1 MKETYRCWA
10 EIDRSA
16 LRHNAK
22 VVRERIGS
30 AKMLAV
36 VKADGYGHGL
46 IGVAEALA
54 EEAQLFGVANLEEG
68 SQLRATLQH
77 PIVILGPALPEER
90 LEITRR
96 GFIPSISAF
105 EEAQAFSRL
114 ASDPRVDPL
123 PGQREADAPG
133 PREGR
138 TVAVNFKVDTGMGRM
153 GAPENEALK
162 VFQKVAALPHIKIH
176 SVSTHLPVSN
186 EDAEYT
192 RDQLVR
198 VGKIVKQFR
207 AVIPGDY
214 KVHVLQ
220 SAGTLAF
227 NEEIFDMVRAGIMLY
242 GISPLPEFQKLF
254 KPVMTWKTR
263 IGLIRDMPK
272 GSSISYGRTFITP
285 QKMRI
290 ATLTSGYADGYPR
303 HLSNC
308 DAAVLVRGQ
317 RCALLG
323 RVTMDLMMIDVS
335 KIDSVQVGDEVVLM
349 GRDGNEEISCGELAE
364 KAGTITWDITTRIGV
379 RVRRVFT

>member
-1 MKETYRCWA
+1 VKEHYRCWA

-16 LRHNAK
+16 LRQNAK
-22 VVRERIGS
+22 VVHERIGS
-30 AKMLAV
+30 AQMLAV

-46 IGVAEALA
+46 LGVAQALA
-54 EEAQLFGVANLEEG
+54 DDAQLFGVANLEEAI
-68 SQLRATLQH
+68 QLRAKLQH

-90 LEITRR
+90 PTIAQR

-105 EEAQAFSRL
+105 EEAESFNGMA
-114 ASDPRVDPL
+114 
-123 PGQREADAPG
+123 GDAP
-133 PREGR
+133 
-138 TVAVNFKVDTGMGRM
+138 VAVNFKVDTGMGRM
-153 GAPENEALK
+153 GVPENEAFK

-192 RDQLVR
+192 REQLLR
-198 VGKIVKQFR
+198 FGKIVKQFR
-207 AVIPGDY
+207 TAIPGDY

-220 SAGTLAF
+220 SAGMLAF
-227 NEEIFDMVRAGIMLY
+227 NNEVFDMVRAGIMLY

-263 IGLIRDMPK
+263 IGLIRDMPR

-285 QKMRI
+285 RKMRI
-290 ATLTSGYADGYPR
+290 ATLTCGYADGYPR
-303 HLSNC
+303 HLSNR

-335 KIDSVQVGDEVVLM
+335 KIDNVQVGDEVVLM
-349 GRDGNEEISCGELAE
+349 GRDGNEEISCGQLAE
-364 KAGTITWDITTRIGV
+364 KAGTITWEITTRIGA
-379 RVRRVFT
+379 RVRRVFV